1 MYGVSAVDLL
11 GSFLDNY
18 PTLDRIFRDM
28 GGTTDEK
35 LGLDVVLLRLG
46 MACII
51 GWLIGQV
58 YRRTFTGRKFAPSL
72 PDTHVLLCLGGA
84 MIWVIVQ
91 DSLARAFGLAGTV
104 GLIRY
109 RTIVRDPK
117 DTTLL
122 LFSMV
127 LGMACGLGQYSV
139 SVVGTFVVLFT
150 LLWLHHNDRKQR
162 AAEAE
167 KGQSLLD
174 LMRDDTDD
182 APPPSLNP

>member
-1 MYGVSAVDLL
+1 MIAL
-11 GSFLDNY
+11 GSFLDDF
-18 PTLDRIFRDM
+18 PALDRFFKDIA
-28 GGTTDEK
+28 GGTTDQG
-35 LGLDVVLLRLG
+35 LGLDVVLLRLA
-46 MACII
+46 MACVI

-58 YRRTFTGRKFAPSL
+58 YRQTFTGKKFAPTL

-91 DSLARAFGLAGTV
+91 DSVARAFGLAGTI

-127 LGMACGLGQYSV
+127 LGMACGLGQYPV
-139 SVVGTFVVLFT
+139 AVVGTFVVLFV
-150 LLWLHHNDRKQR
+150 LLWLHRSDRKQR

-167 KGQSLLD
+167 KGRDLLD
-174 LMRDDTDD
+174 LMKEDEDDLLKDD
-182 APPPSLNP
+182 GDD